1 MKQSVSI
8 FLLYMAS
15 QVVAG
20 ALSVLWVLLPN
31 LFRGGKPDMGSP
43 SPLVLSISSALLSAL
58 LVAGLLAYYRR
69 EERRTPHRRAV
80 KALDAAGVGG
90 AVVSL
95 LLLNFAIDFLL
106 RPLHLSDGSMLD
118 TLQAMLHCVPGWLL
132 ICLIG
137 PITEEMVFRRGI
149 LHYLERSGVQV
160 PVSIGASA
168 LVFAIVHGNLA
179 QGIPALLLGIALGIL
194 YHRSRSVWLCVA
206 AHVANNTVAA
216 LLMFLPDLPDSWWLS
231 LLSVPLLA
239 LAWWIG
245 RRTLQHVQV

>member
-20 ALSVLWVLLPN
+20 ALSLLWVLLPN

-69 EERRTPHRRAV
+69 EERCTPHRRAV

-106 RPLHLSDGSMLD
+106 RPLHLSDGFIQ
-118 TLQAMLHCVPGWLL
+118 TNLL
-132 ICLIG
+132 
-137 PITEEMVFRRGI
+137 PNSFRCGGI
-149 LHYLERSGVQV
+149 VACKHNYLESHGTHFGDGFSTGRLNGV
-160 PVSIGASA
+160 
-168 LVFAIVHGNLA
+168 GN
-179 QGIPALLLGIALGIL
+179 
-194 YHRSRSVWLCVA
+194 R
-206 AHVANNTVAA
+206 
-216 LLMFLPDLPDSWWLS
+216 DSTQE
-231 LLSVPLLA
+231 A
-239 LAWWIG
+239 
-245 RRTLQHVQV
+245 

>member
-1 MKQSVSI
+1 MKKLVSD
-8 FLLYMAS
+8 L
-15 QVVAG
+15 
-20 ALSVLWVLLPN
+20 
-31 LFRGGKPDMGSP
+31 
-43 SPLVLSISSALLSAL
+43 
-58 LVAGLLAYYRR
+58 
-69 EERRTPHRRAV
+69 
-80 KALDAAGVGG
+80 
-90 AVVSL
+90 
-95 LLLNFAIDFLL
+95 
-106 RPLHLSDGSMLD
+106 
-118 TLQAMLHCVPGWLL
+118 
-132 ICLIG
+132 
-137 PITEEMVFRRGI
+137 MVD
-149 LHYLERSGVQV
+149 YLERRGVQV
-160 PVSIGASA
+160 PVAIGASA